1 MRIVIAVLAA
11 LCAAAADKPLYEAEL
26 VFPLEHWHNHSS
38 SLVELPDGDLLVCW
52 YNGSGER
59 TADDVKIEAARRVK
73 GGKEWGSRFTLAD
86 TPGFPDTNPILFVDS
101 HKRLWL
107 VWPVILAN
115 RWETAL
121 LKYRIASVYP
131 RGGAPKWEVSDPLLF
146 IPRNFTEKTQAITGP
161 LLKSLAP
168 GRLADE
174 VKQAHE
180 QAADKYASRMGWM
193 PRVHP
198 LQLPSGRI
206 LVPLYSDGF
215 NFSLIAITD
224 DFGATWTTSEPIVS
238 AGGVQPSLVRRRDGT
253 LVAYMRDNGPAPKR
267 VPVSESKDDGITWSA
282 VTDTDIPNPG
292 TSLEV
297 IALRDGTWVMVGN
310 DTEKGRHS
318 LAVSLSDDE
327 GKAWNWTRRLEF
339 EPKGTSS
346 FDYPSVIEAR
356 DGSIHVSYSYSL
368 NYLPRNAPRRAIKHA
383 RFNSAWVK
391 AAPEAQPA
399 RPAGHSPR

>member
-1 MRIVIAVLAA
+1 MRIAIAFLVA
-11 LCAAAADKPLYEAEL
+11 LFAAAAEKPLYEAEL

-38 SLVELPDGDLLVCW
+38 SLVELPDGDLFVCW

-73 GGKEWGSRFTLAD
+73 GGKKWGTRFTLAD
-86 TPGFPDTNPILFVDS
+86 TPSFPDTNPILFVDS
-101 HKRLWL
+101 RKRLWV

-121 LKYRIASVYP
+121 LKYRIASDYP
-131 RGGAPKWEVSDPLLF
+131 RGGAPRWDVSDPLLF

-161 LLKSLAP
+161 LLKTLAP

-180 QAADKYASRMGWM
+180 QSADKYAARMGWM

-198 LQLPSGRI
+198 LELPGGRI

-215 NFSLIAITD
+215 NFSLVAITD

-253 LVAYMRDNGPAPKR
+253 IVAYMRDNGPAPKR

-327 GKAWNWTRRLEF
+327 GKTWKWTRRLEY
-339 EPKGTSS
+339 EPKGTSG

-368 NYLPRNAPRRAIKHA
+368 NHLPRNAPRRAIKHA

-391 AAPEAQPA
+391 ATPEAPPA
-399 RPAGHSPR
+399 PPAGHSPR